1 MSAKGIK
8 TTKNLYDPLECLER
22 ILNKSTL
29 STQRVTHESIIE
41 VGDQLLNSKADDSKE
56 QQLRALEEAVERA
69 EARATK
75 ELKAALKR
83 LREEKEEERKRALDK
98 QKQYYERLAA
108 RIERQRDEAEEER
121 VRELTKKM
129 EREKEK
135 ALSDQWEECERIK
148 KEAIE
153 EACIALTK
161 KLRNE
166 FVLEKE
172 KAIAEALKI
181 QKEKFLKREQESI
194 ERTRR
199 ECEEKAR
206 LEAERVAKLHQQEI
220 EGWTQRY
227 LDMEKRYKQEMERR
241 RGVTADFK
249 ELQDDYRRFMNYTDG
264 KFHSDYMMHL
274 RYMGMRLAEKRVSE
288 VSSTVSYEDIFKLS

>member
-1 MSAKGIK
+1 MRDSYGRKGILK
-8 TTKNLYDPLECLER
+8 KF
-22 ILNKSTL
+22 
-29 STQRVTHESIIE
+29 QRPVTSK
-41 VGDQLLNSKADDSKE
+41 VFSDQAKLGENLLNSKADDSKE
-56 QQLRALEEAVERA
+56 QQLRELEEAVEKA

-75 ELKAALKR
+75 ELKAALKW
-83 LREEKEEERKRALDK
+83 LRNEKDEEKKRALQK
-98 QKQYYERLAA
+98 QKEYYERLAA
-108 RIERQRDEAEEER
+108 RVEKQRDEAEEER
-121 VRELTKKM
+121 IRELTKKL

-135 ALSDQWEECERIK
+135 ALEEQWDECERIK

-172 KAIAEALKI
+172 KAIADALKI

-194 ERTRR
+194 ERTRQ

-206 LEAERVAKLHQQEI
+206 LEAERVARLHQQEI
-220 EGWTQRY
+220 EKWNKRY
-227 LDMEKRYKQEMERR
+227 LDMEKRYKQEKDRR
-241 RGVTADFK
+241 RAVTSDFK

-274 RYMGMRLAEKRVSE
+274 RHLGMRLAEKRVSD